1 MECVGEL
8 LGNPAFKEYLSY
20 IAEHIYLDNEGKVQT
35 FDEMWTANWWWNTQV
50 SLFEIHILD
59 IETNHSIFKKK
70 KLPRDAILVPLILS
84 SDKTQLTQFQG
95 YKKAWLV
102 YITIGNLSKELQCQ
116 PSTHA
121 TILLGYLPVVKLDC
135 YSETTRSLQGYHLFY
150 HCMSL
155 LLDSLIEAGKHGIKI
170 CCADKFIHRVYP
182 ILAMYVADFPEQ
194 CLITCCME
202 NHCLCCIVKPHD

>member
-1 MECVGEL
+1 
-8 LGNPAFKEYLSY
+8 
-20 IAEHIYLDNEGKVQT
+20 
-35 FDEMWTANWWWNTQV
+35 MWTADWWWNTQV

-70 KLPRDAILVPLILS
+70 KLPRGATLAPLIIS
-84 SDKTQLTQFQG
+84 SDKMQLTQFQDD
-95 YKKAWLV
+95 KKARLV
-102 YITIGNLSKELQCQ
+102 YITIGNLSKELQHQ
-116 PSTHA
+116 PSAHA
-121 TILLGYLPVVKLDC
+121 TILLGYLSVMKFDC
-135 YSETTRSLQGYHLFY
+135 YSETTRSLQSYCLFH

-170 CCADKFIHRVYP
+170 CCADGFIHRVYP
-182 ILAMYVADFPEQ
+182 ILAVYVADFPEQ